1 MKNNKNYIKSN
12 YLISY
17 PKLKILINLKNVP
30 IMMDVHF
37 NKEKGSKLKLF
48 TPGPVHVPERVLK
61 EMAKPNDTHRSK
73 PYSEMH
79 QMATEGLKKLL
90 YTKNECLIFTS
101 SATGIM
107 EACVR
112 NLVKNDEKALFLS
125 IGAFGDRWYDIG
137 VTNGKNS
144 IKEGVEWGNAITPE
158 FAQKALSKAKYA
170 VVFIQA
176 NETSTGVYNPI
187 NEVAPIIKDSGAL
200 LCVDATS
207 SMAGV
212 KVEVDKLGIDV
223 CLASVQKCFAL
234 PPGLAVCSVSEA
246 AFEKANQVKNRGL
259 YFDFIQLKKR
269 NTKHQT
275 PTTPPIPQIRGLAAQ
290 LDYILNEEGLEKRF
304 ERHEQLGKYTREWA
318 KSMNLEMLPEKRY
331 ESNTVSTIK
340 NSLDL
345 DIPKMISMLL
355 GEGYRIVNGYGNL
368 VNITFRI
375 GHMGEIQL
383 KDLEKMLKVLRDIID
398 NLK

>member
-1 MKNNKNYIKSN
+1 MT
-12 YLISY
+12 
-17 PKLKILINLKNVP
+17 
-30 IMMDVHF
+30 DVNF
-37 NKEKGSKLKLF
+37 NKEKGSQLKLF

-73 PYSEMH
+73 AYSEMH
-79 QMATEGLKKLL
+79 QMATDGLQKLL
-90 YTKNECLIFTS
+90 FTNNECLIFTS

-112 NLVKNDEKALFLS
+112 NLIKEDEKALFFS
-125 IGAFGDRWYDIG
+125 IGAFGDRWYEIG
-137 VTNGKNS
+137 VSNGKNS
-144 IKEGVEWGNAITPE
+144 VKETVEWGKAITSE
-158 FAQKALSKAKYA
+158 VAQDALSKDKYS
-170 VVFIQA
+170 VVLIQT

-187 NEVAPIIKDSGAL
+187 DKIAPIIKDSGAL

-212 KVEVDKLGIDV
+212 KLEVDKLDIDI

-234 PPGLAVCSVSEA
+234 PPGLAVCSVSDA
-246 AFEKANQVKNRGL
+246 AIAKAEQVKNRGL
-259 YFDFIQLKKR
+259 YFDLINLKKR
-269 NTKHQT
+269 HVAKHQT
-275 PTTPPIPQIRGLAAQ
+275 PTTPPIPQIRGLTAQ

-304 ERHEQLGKYTREWA
+304 ERHEQLAKRTRTWVSEN
-318 KSMNLEMLPEKRY
+318 NLEMLPEKGY

-345 DIPKMISMLL
+345 DIPKMVSMLL
-355 GEGYRIVNGYGNL
+355 DKGYRIVNGYGQL
-368 VNITFRI
+368 VNKTFRI

-383 KDLEKMLKVLRDIID
+383 KDLEEMLEVLTDIISK
-398 NLK
+398 LK

>member
-1 MKNNKNYIKSN
+1 MSEI
-12 YLISY
+12 
-17 PKLKILINLKNVP
+17 
-30 IMMDVHF
+30 HF
-37 NKEKGSKLKLF
+37 NREEGSQLKLF
-48 TPGPVHVPERVLK
+48 TPGPVYVPERILK

-79 QMATEGLKKLL
+79 QLATEGLQKLL

-112 NLVKNDEKALFLS
+112 NLIKEDEKGLFFS
-125 IGAFGDRWYDIG
+125 IGAFGDRWFEIG
-137 VTNGKNS
+137 ETNGKDS
-144 IKEGVEWGNAITPE
+144 IKEGVEWGKAITPE
-158 FAQKALSKAKYA
+158 FAQKALSKEKYS

-187 NEVAPIIKDSGAL
+187 EKIAPVVKDSGAL

-212 KVEVDKLGIDV
+212 KIEVDKLKIDV

-234 PPGLAVCSVSEA
+234 PPGLAVCSISDVA
-246 AFEKANQVKNRGL
+246 VEKAKNVKNRGL
-259 YFDFIQLKKR
+259 YFDFIDLHKR
-269 NTKHQT
+269 HVAKHQT
-275 PTTPPIPQIRGLAAQ
+275 PTTPPIPQIRGLTAQ
-290 LDYILNEEGLEKRF
+290 LDYILNIEGLEKRF
-304 ERHEQLGKYTREWA
+304 ERHRQLGEITRKWVENV
-318 KSMNLEMLPEKRY
+318 NLDMFPEKGY

-345 DIPKMISMLL
+345 NIPQMVSLL
-355 GEGYRIVNGYGNL
+355 LEKGFRIVNGYGDLANK
-368 VNITFRI
+368 TFRI

-383 KDLEKMLKVLRDIID
+383 KDLQEMLDVLANILIDI
-398 NLK
+398 K

>member
-1 MKNNKNYIKSN
+1 MPDI
-12 YLISY
+12 
-17 PKLKILINLKNVP
+17 
-30 IMMDVHF
+30 HF
-37 NKEKGSKLKLF
+37 DKENGSHLMLF

-79 QMATEGLKKLL
+79 QMATEGLQKLL

-112 NLVKNDEKALFLS
+112 NLLKDDEKGLFFS

-137 VTNGKNS
+137 VSNGKIS
-144 IKEGVEWGNAITPE
+144 IKEGVEWGKAITSE
-158 FAQKALSKAKYA
+158 VAQDALNKDNYS

-187 NEVAPIIKDSGAL
+187 EEVAPVIKDSGAL

-212 KVEVDKLGIDV
+212 KIEVDKLAIDV

-234 PPGLAVCSVSEA
+234 PPGLAVCSISEA
-246 AFEKANQVKNRGL
+246 ALEKAKQVKNRGL
-259 YFDFIQLKKR
+259 YFDFIDLHKR
-269 NTKHQT
+269 HVAKYQT
-275 PTTPPIPQIRGLAAQ
+275 PTTPPIPQIRGLTAQ
-290 LDYILNEEGLEKRF
+290 LDYILNKEGLEKRF
-304 ERHEQLGKYTREWA
+304 ERHEQLGTHTRKWVEDV
-318 KSMNLEMLPEKRY
+318 NLEMFPEKGY
-331 ESNTVSTIK
+331 ESNTVSTIS
-340 NSLDL
+340 NSLNL
-345 DIPKMISMLL
+345 DISKMVSLL
-355 GEGYRIVNGYGNL
+355 LEKGYRIVNGYGQL
-368 VNITFRI
+368 VNKTFRI
-375 GHMGEIQL
+375 GHMGEIQI
-383 KDLEKMLKVLRDIID
+383 KDLEKMLKILADII
-398 NLK
+398 NELK

>member
-1 MKNNKNYIKSN
+1 MSN
-12 YLISY
+12 I
-17 PKLKILINLKNVP
+17 
-30 IMMDVHF
+30 HF
-37 NKEKGSKLKLF
+37 NKEKGSQLKLF
-48 TPGPVHVPERVLK
+48 TPGPVHVPERILK
-61 EMAKPNDTHRSK
+61 EIAKPNDTHRSK

-79 QMATEGLKKLL
+79 QLATEGLKKLL

-112 NLVKNDEKALFLS
+112 NLLKDDEKGLFLS
-125 IGAFGDRWYDIG
+125 IGAFGDRWYEIG
-137 VTNGKNS
+137 ETNGKNS
-144 IKEGVEWGNAITPE
+144 VKEGVEWGKAITPE
-158 FAQKALSKAKYA
+158 IAQDALNKDKYA

-187 NEVAPIIKDSGAL
+187 DSIAPVIKDSGAL

-212 KVEVDKLGIDV
+212 KIEVDKLNIDI

-234 PPGLAVCSVSEA
+234 PPGLAVCSISEA
-246 AFEKANQVKNRGL
+246 AVEKAKQVKNRGL
-259 YFDFIQLKKR
+259 YFDFIGLHKR
-269 NTKHQT
+269 HVAKHQT
-275 PTTPPIPQIRGLAAQ
+275 PTTPPIPQIRGLTAQ
-290 LDYILNEEGLEKRF
+290 LDYILNIEGLENRF
-304 ERHEQLGKYTREWA
+304 ERHEQLGRYTRKWA
-318 KSMNLEMLPEKRY
+318 EDINLEMFPEKGY
-331 ESNTVSTIK
+331 ESNTVSTLK

-345 DIPKMISMLL
+345 DIPKIISLLL
-355 GEGYRIVNGYGNL
+355 GKGYRIVNGYGDL
-368 VNITFRI
+368 VNKTFRI

-383 KDLEKMLKVLRDIID
+383 KDLEKMLEVLGDIIN